1 MTRGKR
7 FSAFDLFCGCGGLS
21 LGLTRA
27 GFDVKG
33 AIDND
38 NLAVKTYRENHP
50 DTRVF
55 PCDIRSLEPEDV
67 MDDLRIKPGELDL
80 LAGCPPCQGFSALR
94 TFNGS
99 REFEEPMN
107 DLIFQFSRFVRAF
120 RPRAIMMENVP
131 ALRDNYRMEELRL
144 KLDELEYKH
153 SDRIFDAA
161 NFGVAQR
168 RKRMILVGARDGCPD
183 FAKPL
188 RRYLPIS
195 EALWRLDPPE
205 KTTDPM
211 HNYDVQRS
219 DKVTSLIRR
228 IPKDGGSRT
237 ALPDED
243 QLPCHRKFDGFRD
256 IYGRMAWSKPAP
268 TITGGCINPSKGRFL
283 HPYEHRAITLREAAR
298 LQGFP
303 GGYKFDMTRG
313 RYRVAGMI
321 GNAFP
326 PNFAKHHALA
336 IRRHLESTP
345 SSTR

>member
-33 AIDND
+33 AIDSD
-38 NLAVKTYRENHP
+38 GVAVETYRKNHP
-50 DTRVF
+50 DTLMF
-55 PCDIRSLEPEDV
+55 PCDVRSLKPGDV
-67 MDDLRIKPGELDL
+67 MDRLGVKPGELDL

-99 REFEEPMN
+99 RQFEEPMN

-131 ALRDNYRMEELRL
+131 ALRDDHRMKKLRVE
-144 KLDELEYKH
+144 LDELEYKH
-153 SDRIFDAA
+153 IDRIFDAA

-188 RRYLPIS
+188 PGYRSVREVLC
-195 EALWRLDPPE
+195 RLDPSE
-205 KTTDPM
+205 KKEDPM
-211 HNYDVQRS
+211 HNYIVRRS

-228 IPKDGGSRT
+228 IPKDGGGRT
-237 ALPDED
+237 DLPDED
-243 QLPCHRKFDGFRD
+243 QLPCHREFDGFRD
-256 IYGRMAWSKPAP
+256 VYGRMAWSKPAP

-283 HPYEHRAITLREAAR
+283 HPDEDRAITLREAAR

-303 GGYKFDMTRG
+303 GDYKFDMTRG

-326 PNFAKHHALA
+326 PDFAMHHALS
-336 IRRHLESTP
+336 IRRHLENIP
-345 SSTR
+345 SSAR